1 MTDVRRLMLI
11 HVTLYAVLASLSSA
25 QIQSD
30 IAAVLPML
38 GPRAE
43 VDIVGVL
50 DRSHG
55 VGQHNFVHYLVPF
68 FRRLLSQY
76 AAVHPQFARSAVI
89 TFARDV
95 TVAYDTVS
103 GAGVTKCELFT
114 ATRPLWDRITFN
126 VDPDVANGTNL
137 TGALRYASDILQQGR
152 NSRPNVTQVN
162 PNNHNYNHNHNHNQ
176 HLINLL

>member
-1 MTDVRRLMLI
+1 MLDVRRLMLI

-50 DRSHG
+50 DRSQG

-68 FRRLLSQY
+68 FGRLLSQY

-103 GAGVTKCELFT
+103 GADAGLTKCELFS
-114 ATRPLWDRITFN
+114 ATWPLWDRITFN
-126 VDPDVANGTNL
+126 VDPDVANATNL
-137 TGALRYASDILQQGR
+137 AEALRYAADILQQGR

-162 PNNHNYNHNHNHNQ
+162 PNNHNHNQ
-176 HLINLL
+176 QLI